1 LFTWHPRHPL
11 KMFLAG
17 FRPFT
22 KGIVATVIRDAMF
35 GGSFAVI
42 KCYTK
47 PHFSPSE
54 QSTIYHR
61 ILDNGSILLAGATAT
76 IASAPWNY
84 ARNIKY
90 ATPPGQQA
98 PSIWCCLRDLF
109 RDARTADCGSLRFL
123 QQRLRIGW
131 GTARVACGMA
141 VGFQIYEQTKTFL
154 ETCKLPRI
162 QTLQT
167 LTH

>member
-1 LFTWHPRHPL
+1 
-11 KMFLAG
+11 MFLAG

-22 KGIVATVIRDAMF
+22 KGIVATVIRDTVF
-35 GGSFAVI
+35 GGSFAII

-47 PHFSPSE
+47 PTVSPS
-54 QSTIYHR
+54 QKGTLYHR

-84 ARNIKY
+84 ARTIKY
-90 ATPPGQQA
+90 ATPPGQPT

-109 RDARTADCGSLRFL
+109 REAKSADSSLRFL

-141 VGFQIYEQTKTFL
+141 VGFQLYETTKAFL
-154 ETCKLPRI
+154 EQSSHPNI
-162 QTLQT
+162 HATLISDLAT
-167 LTH
+167 